1 MKKDAKLSCVMIV
14 QQLDDKYWETWE
26 NKQPI
31 DEANKG
37 NIRPLLVETVKRLE
51 NSKCK
56 VSEAYGI
63 IHDKD
68 ERITWNEETMEN
80 VIENKAKHVH
90 MLIKFDKGDTLN
102 CLSIAAGIEPQYLE
116 KAKSGRY
123 GYDNMTA
130 YLVHAKDP
138 EKFQYS
144 PEEVVTAIGEK
155 YESVHGRRM
164 ETWVKGRAIKEARET
179 REDID
184 YVVSE
189 IVKGN
194 LSKEQIL
201 LTDELYKVYTQH
213 KRKIND
219 AFETAGEKKGHQ
231 AIVDLKDEKFKKT
244 IIFIQA
250 QSGAG
255 KTVLA
260 KKIASVA
267 QKSGQKFS
275 SQRWECCLTASTNP
289 FDEYNGHDIL
299 LLDDIRGESLTVSD
313 WLKLLDP
320 YTISPVSAR
329 YNNKM
334 GAPKFIIMTSTK
346 NPTDFFEHAKGNWN
360 EDLGQFFR
368 RIDMLITIEDNYQF
382 SLFHAIKDIEFRS
395 DKHPNPLLET
405 NIYSYKFSELP
416 YSHKGNRRIDK
427 HIIHSDKENINI
439 PSDQLKLIK
448 ERKSNKVISVVTKA
462 FLVNMK
468 WIDSKEKKEQKKK
481 QKKAKRNL
489 GKTAHHKARK
499 SNSDKLSQKE

>member
-14 QQLDDKYWETWE
+14 QQLDEKYWEHWE
-26 NKQPI
+26 NKHPI
-31 DEANKG
+31 DEANNG
-37 NIRPLLVETVKRLE
+37 NVRPLLEETVKRLE
-51 NSKCK
+51 DSDYT

-68 ERITWNEETMEN
+68 ERTVWNEEKMEN
-80 VIENKAKHVH
+80 VTENKAKHVH

-102 CLSIAAGIEPQYLE
+102 CLAIATSIEPQYLE

-144 PEEVVTAIGEK
+144 PEEVVTVKGER

-179 REDID
+179 SQDID

-189 IVKGN
+189 IIKGN
-194 LSKEQIL
+194 LSKEQVV
-201 LTDELYKVYTQH
+201 LTDELYKVYAQH

-219 AFETAGEKKGHQ
+219 AFDTAGEKKGHQ
-231 AIVDLKDEKFKKT
+231 AIVDLKDGKFKKT

-250 QSGAG
+250 KSGVG

-260 KKIASVA
+260 KKIASAA
-267 QKSGQKFS
+267 QTSGQKFS
-275 SQRWECCLTASTNP
+275 SQRWECCVTASTNP
-289 FDEYNGHDIL
+289 FDEYSGHDIL

-334 GAPKFIIMTSTK
+334 GAPKIIIITSTK
-346 NPTDFFEHAKGNWN
+346 NPTDFFEQAKGNLN

-368 RIDMLITIEDNYQF
+368 RIDLLITIEDNYQF
-382 SLFHAIKDIEFRS
+382 SLFHAIENSEFLIGV
-395 DKHPNPLLET
+395 HPTPLEPDVH
-405 NIYSYKFSELP
+405 SYRFSEFP
-416 YSHKGNRRIDK
+416 YSHKGTKAVDK
-427 HIIHSDKENINI
+427 YIIASDKENSNAIPEAPLKVIKDRKSNQVVSAVIKAFLINMQWVE
-439 PSDQLKLIK
+439 SKEEK
-448 ERKSNKVISVVTKA
+448 ERKKN
-462 FLVNMK
+462 
-468 WIDSKEKKEQKKK
+468 
-481 QKKAKRNL
+481 QKKAKR
-489 GKTAHHKARK
+489 KIACYKARK
-499 SNSDKLSQKE
+499 SKGNKRLQK